1 MQGQQ
6 SIDGRQYDVVVSQQD
21 GGGWMSERAVV
32 ILFKLL
38 SLTFDLRSVVGVR
51 KLEAVIP
58 NENPGCISELF

>member
-21 GGGWMSERAVV
+21 GGGWMSERAVA

-38 SLTFDLRSVVGVR
+38 SLTFDPRSVVGVR

-58 NENPGCISELF
+58 NKNPGCISELF